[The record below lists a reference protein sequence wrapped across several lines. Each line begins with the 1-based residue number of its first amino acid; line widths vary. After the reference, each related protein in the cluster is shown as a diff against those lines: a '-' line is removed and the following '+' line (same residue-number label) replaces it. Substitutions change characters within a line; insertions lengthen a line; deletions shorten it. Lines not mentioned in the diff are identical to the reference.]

1 MLQPWYGWGS
11 VQPQSTI
18 VESWAS
24 ARVIPKQMHWYHSKQ
39 VRRCTISLR
48 VEHWVFSPC
57 QNTHKEASNAPHFQG
72 RRGHMWLKLLPC
84 PGSGSQIIWKGS
96 TNSFSWEQQEGEP
109 SFSLYHTAPSSL
121 QCCCIGF
128 FKEQAA
134 KATCN
139 SSKITLR
146 CQN

>member
-1 MLQPWYGWGS
+1 MSRPWYGWGS

-24 ARVIPKQMHWYHSKQ
+24 ARVIPKQMQWYQSKQ
-39 VRRCTISLR
+39 VRHCTISLR
-48 VEHWVFSPC
+48 VKNWEFSPR

-72 RRGHMWLKLLPC
+72 RRGQMWLKLLPC
-84 PGSGSQIIWKGS
+84 PVSGSQMMWKGS
-96 TNSFSWEQQEGEP
+96 TNSFSWEQQGGH

-128 FKEQAA
+128 LKKPAA

-139 SSKITLR
+139 SSEITLR
-146 CQN
+146 CQY